1 MSIADIL
8 QTKIK
13 AVQLKTLHI
22 IRENVKMRNG
32 GVETRTG
39 RSISKN
45 SHGSVRSYHASP
57 KTTYARSPQNYNKQY
72 NLNENGNGNGN
83 VKSSTNLRYCP
94 SEYYTRDLNE
104 RTNINLPNNQRM
116 R

>member
-1 MSIADIL
+1 MSIVDIL

-22 IRENVKMRNG
+22 IRENIRMGNG

-57 KTTYARSPQNYNKQY
+57 KTTYARSPQNNSKQF
-72 NLNENGNGNGN
+72 NLIENGIGN

-104 RTNINLPNNQRM
+104 RPKINLPNNQRM